1 MDIEGV
7 IKDEISGNLCKV
19 FLVVGMGLFVILI
32 IFLWFLIVNLFFICF

>member
-19 FLVVGMGLFVILI
+19 FLVVGMGLFV
-32 IFLWFLIVNLFFICF
+32 FFNYFFVFFNC